1 MNTQDIHAFMPRDY
15 LTNCLKSD
23 GEHLLEGF
31 QSDSQDGEH
40 GNEALKSDSQPANYD
55 PISLLPPDA
64 FLAVN
69 PPNIPVLDFF
79 RGAEAA
85 LLHVD
90 PNTYRDL
97 TYIKQR
103 YVFFKAANGVGN
115 VPKMSVNCKKG
126 TCIVAIII
134 NSWKLFG
141 SRVCKFQEVQML
153 SKSQNKCW
161 KSDYHLALLTMLII
175 SALRHG

>member
-1 MNTQDIHAFMPRDY
+1 MNTQDIHAFMPQDY

-126 TCIVAIII
+126 TRVVFI
-134 NSWKLFG
+134 N
-141 SRVCKFQEVQML
+141 
-153 SKSQNKCW
+153 
-161 KSDYHLALLTMLII
+161 Y
-175 SALRHG
+175 